1 MRGSLKLGL
10 TSDEAYRYC
19 LSVPVTAQVMGITT
33 MAQLKQDIALARTLK
48 PLTRAEMDAM
58 AGRFREVSSDGRH
71 ELFKSTQRFD
81 GVHHRKQHTFDV

>member
-1 MRGSLKLGL
+1 
-10 TSDEAYRYC
+10 
-19 LSVPVTAQVMGITT
+19 MGITT

-71 ELFKSTQRFD
+71 ELFKSTQRYD